1 MFSANVV
8 PEFWRVMPAEY
19 ILDSGV
25 VTRSPGS
32 MPHVVQFATIILHKY
47 KTISLTIYDNIIYC
61 LNAIPFVF
69 APEINKGVQRA
80 LAPMPAK

>member
-47 KTISLTIYDNIIYC
+47 KTISLTILYC
-61 LNAIPFVF
+61 LTAIPFVF